1 MVKSFQVGENSGS
14 IALAEVIE
22 DALKERLERRMKKSV
37 HSGDFRVCA
46 AHDVAPILEK
56 ALGVKEKYLIRDKEF
71 LRFV

>member
-1 MVKSFQVGENSGS
+1 
-14 IALAEVIE
+14 
-22 DALKERLERRMKKSV
+22 MKKRV
-37 HSGDFRVCA
+37 YSGDFRVCA

>member
-1 MVKSFQVGENSGS
+1 
-14 IALAEVIE
+14 
-22 DALKERLERRMKKSV
+22 MKKRV
-37 HSGDFRVCA
+37 YIGDFRVCA